1 MLSVGDLN
9 DLSKEQLEQFRYVNL
24 CDMWSIDNGNEEGDL
39 WWTPISIM
47 SHHTNR
53 NNRNDVHILLE
64 IAWLNGETSMQRL
77 DVFSLEHPD
86 MVVQYARDN
95 NLERSWFFR
104 WTHTYGEL
112 DRTDTLFMSDR
123 DSMEYKAVL
132 ASRFQGSPIFK
143 FGVEVPRSVRHAYY
157 LDKINGD
164 NLWKEAIGKELGE
177 INSFGVF
184 WPIEPTDNLDDY
196 KKIPYHIVFDVKF
209 DGRRKARLV
218 CDGNWTEVLK
228 EDIYS
233 GVVGLN
239 TVRLG
244 FQLAAMNDLL
254 VCAADVGTAFL
265 HGYTKEKVYIV
276 AGPKFTGLKG
286 RPLIV
291 RRGIYGL
298 RSSAT
303 RFHEHLA
310 ETVRK
315 LGFRPSKADADLYI
329 RECGDHYEYLA
340 TYVDD
345 ILIFSKNP
353 MKVIEDL
360 KTQYNLKGVGEPQYY
375 LGGGILSSM
384 STNTGTNK
392 A

>member
-1 MLSVGDLN
+1 MSSVGNLN

-24 CDMWSIDNGNEEGDL
+24 CDMWSIDNDDDERDL
-39 WWTPISIM
+39 RWTPISIM

-53 NNRNDVHILLE
+53 NNRNDVHVLLK

-77 DVFSLEHPD
+77 DAFSLEHPD
-86 MVVQYARDN
+86 MIVRYARDN
-95 NLERSWFFR
+95 NLEQSRFFR
-104 WTHTYGEL
+104 WTHTYGKL

-184 WPIEPTDNLDDY
+184 RPIEHTDNLDDY

-233 GVVGLN
+233 GVVGLD

-265 HGYTKEKVYIV
+265 HG
-276 AGPKFTGLKG
+276 
-286 RPLIV
+286 
-291 RRGIYGL
+291 
-298 RSSAT
+298 
-303 RFHEHLA
+303 
-310 ETVRK
+310 
-315 LGFRPSKADADLYI
+315 
-329 RECGDHYEYLA
+329 
-340 TYVDD
+340 
-345 ILIFSKNP
+345 
-353 MKVIEDL
+353 
-360 KTQYNLKGVGEPQYY
+360 
-375 LGGGILSSM
+375 
-384 STNTGTNK
+384 
-392 A
+392 